1 MLEVR
6 VDSRYIFGDGL
17 NDMKERGDSRMTPV
31 CLPDKV
37 CLRLTVHTANSSF
50 FISQPALNIME
61 LKPTDTLR
69 LSPATAYP
77 FYQDWWD
84 FQHKSKTQT
93 EELCQVGQ

>member
-1 MLEVR
+1 MLEVW

-17 NDMKERGDSRMTPV
+17 NDMKERGESRMTSV
-31 CLPDKV
+31 CLPFT
-37 CLRLTVHTANSSF
+37 LHLTVHMANSSF

-77 FYQDWWD
+77 FY
-84 FQHKSKTQT
+84 
-93 EELCQVGQ
+93 